1 MPNLLVLLILAC
13 RFLVVRPASA
23 QNNPSVTVDEDGNG
37 TIVFTIP
44 PGIFPTPGVLRAD
57 PGPGG
62 LSSALTYDLLGPH
75 SGFVAGDLI
84 VSHFNFQGLPPTTS
98 DVIRFNTLRLDATG
112 HIAYPD
118 ALVFYSD
125 IDADGPKLADTGLPT
140 ALYTNQLTVFEI
152 LRGGGLRAKRRPA
165 RVHSRVLGGISH
177 RGQHRRSSPRT
188 VHAVA
193 SRLRSAGPR
202 RRYVETES
210 GEVSRDAECG
220 GLYAQES

>member
-13 RFLVVRPASA
+13 SFLVVRPASA

-44 PGIFPTPGVLRAD
+44 PGAFSTPGVLRAD

-112 HIAYPD
+112 HTAYPD

-140 ALYTNQLTVFEI
+140 ALYTNQSTVFEI
-152 LRGGGLRAKRRPA
+152 LRGGGFRYEP
-165 RVHSRVLGGISH
+165 
-177 RGQHRRSSPRT
+177 
-188 VHAVA
+188 
-193 SRLRSAGPR
+193 SAGQPGFIPGFSVEYLIEGNTDVPVPEPSTLLLLGSGLLGVTGATWRQNR
-202 RRYVETES
+202 RK
-210 GEVSRDAECG
+210 
-220 GLYAQES
+220 